1 MIILRIPKQSFSEGD
16 FLFLE
21 FRFSLFYRLI
31 IQIYA
36 FHHEDS
42 YRISISK
49 LLVCYISDSTLI
61 GCTHFSCTLETIVGF
76 PFHLL
81 YQFHISTIFE
91 GFLLDDHCLSLHSLL
106 TKKSWIIFSRSTIK
120 KEGEGERGKK
130 EERRIDK
137 WSENSLVRFISKPVS
152 LLSAPVFRVG
162 WCAVWRFYIGRKKIR
177 RIYLPSSIS
186 NTMSSISKLK
196 GREKKWRTS
205 GTIDFLLLN
214 FVFVGTLKL
223 NFLSLF
229 IIFVSFFS
237 KCDFIWLFIIIYSIY
252 YMILKR
258 LVKII
263 LLILI
268 LEINNLRIQGIS
280 LYWITLIIVR
290 EGIQLM

>member
-1 MIILRIPKQSFSEGD
+1 M
-16 FLFLE
+16 
-21 FRFSLFYRLI
+21 
-31 IQIYA
+31 
-36 FHHEDS
+36 
-42 YRISISK
+42 
-49 LLVCYISDSTLI
+49 
-61 GCTHFSCTLETIVGF
+61 ETIVGF
-76 PFHLL
+76 HFHLL

-91 GFLLDDHCLSLHSLL
+91 RFLLDDHRLSLRSLL

-120 KEGEGERGKK
+120 KEGGGERGKK

-196 GREKKWRTS
+196 GREKNDAQVVQLIFSSWIS
-205 GTIDFLLLN
+205 YS
-214 FVFVGTLKL
+214 LKL

-229 IIFVSFFS
+229 IIFISFFS
-237 KCDFIWLFIIIYSIY
+237 KCDFIRLFIIIYSIY

-290 EGIQLM
+290 EGIQLT

>member
-196 GREKKWRTS
+196 GREKKMTHKWYNWFSPLEFR
-205 GTIDFLLLN
+205 IRWN
-214 FVFVGTLKL
+214 
-223 NFLSLF
+223 
-229 IIFVSFFS
+229 IEIEFS
-237 KCDFIWLFIIIYSIY
+237 KLIYN
-252 YMILKR
+252 LR
-258 LVKII
+258 LVFF
-263 LLILI
+263 
-268 LEINNLRIQGIS
+268 
-280 LYWITLIIVR
+280 
-290 EGIQLM
+290 